1 MDVDGFLITKKK
13 IKVKNNVRSHFIH
26 KTVSTVGIPLGKNGE
41 VENKVT
47 LKFVFR
53 KLASACHWNRRRK
66 FDIETFLQ
74 QHYLVKCVN

>member
-1 MDVDGFLITKKK
+1 MDFWSENK

-26 KTVSTVGIPLGKNGE
+26 KTVLTAGIALGKNDK
-41 VENKVT
+41 VKNKVM

-53 KLASACHWNRRRK
+53 KLASVCHLNRRCK

-74 QHYLVKCVN
+74 QRYLVNCVH